1 MSGETLPMTVP
12 GTVPAGGGDRAIMAV
27 WHSPFLSV
35 GGVVRFHADGATVA
49 DIVAGFGALPPRF
62 DRDGVVTID
71 GHEIDRRYWGQV
83 RPRGRA
89 MLSGRP
95 VTVGLGLRLA
105 GGGGGGGGGRKIA
118 GTLAMVALA
127 ILTMGI
133 QHAGWGAAF
142 ATAIGISQATLAA
155 GVALVG
161 SLAIKMLTAAP
172 VRSLAAPAGG
182 KERTER
188 GAASAQGNVLRP
200 GAPVPAVIGTRRIFP
215 VQASQPVITIDDDDN
230 ETVEAV
236 YLLAGPHRLSEIRIG
251 EAAIADAEDVE
262 VQTREGWPED
272 PPIDLFTRHGAMD
285 TPQIELSA
293 HAVSADDQA
302 LIEDTLNPAR
312 GLPRWHAV
320 ASRRGGDEVHV
331 QLVLPEGLIW
341 RDAATTPMRLP
352 LRLRIRPRGTADWI
366 HLPELHFSAAEQS
379 QMRLAIELRY
389 DEPET
394 LPPLPDE
401 EGFVAAYKAVP
412 AQPLQPV
419 GSGWTADGYF
429 SAGSGGDV
437 LAAGAGGS
445 NVRHVALTARRAL
458 VYLDPGLHPNG
469 VWEIEVMRGCVVRA
483 DTWGTAA
490 YTTGGVVRDLFGYV
504 AAAGGP
510 TIANSRSQLGERA
523 YLMRVVT
530 IVNRPPVS
538 RAGVCATIAVRAVN
552 RQVDQLSVLASRWV
566 RDWDGTGWHAWTTTS
581 NPVPHYV
588 DTLIGPESPE
598 PVDLT
603 ELDLPALLT
612 WRQRC
617 IDEGY
622 GCDLIAE
629 ATTQDDLRR
638 MIAACGWARPTVAE
652 LYSVIEDNDRSA
664 EAPVQVFTPRT
675 MRGFSLSRGLERR
688 PDGFRVEFDDASA
701 DYKPTQIM
709 VYRPGVTASRLV
721 EQVRMEGLVT
731 EARARARAEFDLAQ
745 TEARATTYRFEAS
758 VNALR
763 CRRGSLIGVQHPIL
777 MRRTASA
784 RVRAVLRGADG
795 LVARIQLDSQVQV
808 VGDGGDLR
816 GVADLREIADLRDL
830 GGATG
835 IAVVGPDGET
845 RVYALADP
853 SGVTDLVTLST
864 PAPAEEIAE
873 GCLVAIGPLGEEY
886 LRLIVTSIRWRR
898 QLVAAIEAV
907 DEAPE
912 LVRG

>member
-1 MSGETLPMTVP
+1 MSRGDLIA
-12 GTVPAGGGDRAIMAV
+12 PASAPAAVVEMMAV
-27 WHSPFLSV
+27 WHSPFLSL
-35 GGVVRFHADGATVA
+35 GGAVRMHPEGATIA
-49 DIVAGFGALPPRF
+49 EIVAGFGGDLPARF
-62 DRDGVVTID
+62 GTHGIVTID
-71 GHEIDRRYWGQV
+71 GHVIERRFWGRV
-83 RPRGRA
+83 RPMARARGSR
-89 MLSGRP
+89 RP
-95 VTVGLGLRLA
+95 VTIALTIPLE
-105 GGGGGGGGGRKIA
+105 GGGGGNTTRKVV

-133 QHAGWGAAF
+133 KTGMMASGGLF
-142 ATAIGISQATLAA
+142 AA
-155 GVALVG
+155 GSLSAALLSASVAAVG
-161 SLAIKMLTAAP
+161 SLAIRMLTAAP
-172 VRSLAAPAGG
+172 VRSLAAPAS

-188 GAASAQGNVLRP
+188 GAASAEGNVLRP
-200 GAPVPAVIGTRRIFP
+200 GAPVPAVIGTRRIYP
-215 VQASQPVITIDDDDN
+215 VQASQPLITVDDDDN

-272 PPIDLFTRHGAMD
+272 PPIDLFARHGAMD

-366 HLPELHFSAAEQS
+366 HLPELHFRAAEQS

-412 AQPLQPV
+412 VQPLQPV

-458 VYLDPGLHPNG
+458 VYLDPGLHPKG

-504 AAAGGP
+504 AAGGP

-530 IVNRPPVS
+530 IVNRLPVS

-566 RDWDGTGWHAWTTTS
+566 RDWDGTGWHTWTTTS

-598 PVDLT
+598 PVELA

-622 GCDLIAE
+622 SCDLIAE

-638 MIAACGWARPTVAE
+638 MIAACGWARPAVAE
-652 LYSVIEDNDRSA
+652 LYSVVEDHDRSA

-675 MRGFSLSRGLERR
+675 MRGFSFARGLERQ
-688 PDGFRVEFDDASA
+688 PDGFRVEFDDAEA

-721 EQVRMEGLVT
+721 EQVRMEGLVS

-745 TEARATTYRFEAS
+745 TVARATTYRFEAS

-777 MRRTASA
+777 TRRTASA

-795 LVARIQLDSQVQV
+795 LVARIQLDSQVPV

-816 GVADLREIADLRDL
+816 GVTDLREVADLRDL

-873 GCLVAIGPLGEEY
+873 GCLVAIGPLGQEY